1 MNDQERLLGLCLE
14 YELGTL
20 EGEERTELESLL
32 RKGDSAAR
40 AALSE
45 ARATV
50 AQIGLTADA
59 EAPSPRVKENLM
71 AKIAAES
78 RTVRPAPVIESTRF
92 SPRAAAA
99 YAAIAAGLLLFAF
112 YQWQQV
118 QQLRTAVAE
127 LQDRT
132 AVLSAERDRLA
143 ENSDRFER
151 ILAIISGPETKA
163 VALEAPDSPAMHAYW
178 NEQFGLMLAGDN
190 LPVSAPGRTLQ
201 LWIIPKQGNPISVD
215 VFQPTPAGRALLLSQ
230 PGIALQDANLLAITD
245 EPAGGSPQPT
255 TTPIWVGPIT

>member
-1 MNDQERLLGLCLE
+1 MNDQERLLGLFLE

-32 RKGDSAAR
+32 RQGDGAAR

-50 AQIGLTADA
+50 AQIGLTADSA
-59 EAPSPRVKENLM
+59 TPSSRVKEGL
-71 AKIAAES
+71 IAQVAEES
-78 RTVRPAPVIESTRF
+78 RSAGPAPVIESKRF
-92 SPRAAAA
+92 GQHAALA
-99 YAAIAAGLLLFAF
+99 YAIAAGLLLFAF
-112 YQWQQV
+112 LEWQQV
-118 QQLRTAVAE
+118 RELRTAVAE

-132 AVLSAERDRLA
+132 AELSDERDQLA
-143 ENSDRFER
+143 ENSERFER

-178 NEQFGLMLAGDN
+178 NEQYGLMLAGDN
-190 LPVSAPGRTLQ
+190 LPVLAPGRTLQ
-201 LWIIPKQGNPISVD
+201 LWVIPKQGNPVSVD

>member
-20 EGEERTELESLL
+20 EGPELAELESLL
-32 RKGDSAAR
+32 GQGDAAAQ

-50 AQIGLTADA
+50 AQIGLTADSA
-59 EAPSPRVKENLM
+59 VPSVKLKDSLM
-71 AKIAAES
+71 AQIAADS
-78 RTVRPAPVIESTRF
+78 RSAGPALVIESNRF
-92 SPRAAAA
+92 GRSAALA
-99 YAAIAAGLLLFAF
+99 YAIAAGLLLFAF
-112 YQWQQV
+112 LEWRQV
-118 QQLRTAVAE
+118 RELRTAVAE
-127 LQDRT
+127 LQERT
-132 AVLSAERDRLA
+132 TKLSAERDQLA
-143 ENSDRFER
+143 ENSERFER
-151 ILAIISGPETKA
+151 ILAILSGPETQTVSLA
-163 VALEAPDSPAMHAYW
+163 APDSPTMHAYW
-178 NEQFGLMLAGDN
+178 NEQYGLMLTGDG

-201 LWIIPKQGNPISVD
+201 LWIIPKQGSPVSVD
-215 VFQPTPAGRALLLSQ
+215 IFDPTPAGRALLLSQ

>member
-32 RKGDSAAR
+32 RQGDSRAK

-50 AQIGLTADA
+50 AQIGLTATSQG
-59 EAPSPRVKENLM
+59 PSSRVKESLM
-71 AKIAAES
+71 ARIGTENRGA
-78 RTVRPAPVIESTRF
+78 RPAPVVGAGRF
-92 SPRAAAA
+92 TPRAAAA

-112 YQWQQV
+112 YEWQQV
-118 QQLRTAVAE
+118 RELRTVVAE
-127 LQDRT
+127 LQERT
-132 AVLSAERDRLA
+132 TELSEERDRLA
-143 ENSDRFER
+143 ENSERFER
-151 ILAIISGPETKA
+151 ILASISGPETRA

-178 NEQFGLMLAGDN
+178 NEQYGLMLAGDN

-201 LWIIPKQGNPISVD
+201 LWVIPKQGNPISVD